1 MDHLQIPIPDGLPED
16 QKRDLTGWLTQ
27 QVEQITGEGPSIDDD
42 PEVRAEIVR
51 RIKEGMKAV
60 DEGRVYT
67 SEEARAYIEE
77 KLGINRKRA

>member
-1 MDHLQIPIPDGLPED
+1 MDHLQIPIPDGIPED

-27 QVEQITGEGPSIDDD
+27 QVKQITGDPSAIDDD
-42 PEVRAEIVR
+42 PEVRTEIVR

-67 SEEARAYIEE
+67 SQEARSYIED
-77 KLGINRKRA
+77 KLGFKRESA